1 MRTAAFKTLSL
12 IVATILISACQK
24 PAAPESAQPA
34 RPAPPAALTTA
45 LADFNS
51 ERLLEHIR
59 VLASDEFEG
68 RAPGT
73 PGEELTVKYLTDK
86 LTAYGL
92 QPGNPDGTYIQKVPL
107 IGSTPLAKVSFA
119 AGDRKIEP
127 AEEDFLARSSRFV
140 PQVDLRNSEMVFVG
154 YGVVAPEY
162 GWDDFKDVDVR
173 GKTVVMLI
181 NDPQVPDPQDA
192 AKLDDSLFKGR
203 AMTYYGR
210 WTYKFEIASAKGAAA
225 AIIIHETATA
235 GYPLKALASWRQ
247 ENFGLS
253 GSEKGRVA
261 VEGWLAFDKA
271 RELFAAGG
279 QDLAALK
286 K

>member
-1 MRTAAFKTLSL
+1 MRTAALKTLCLKTVWL

-24 PAAPESAQPA
+24 PAAPESAKPE
-34 RPAPPAALTTA
+34 RPAPPTALTKA

-51 ERLLEHIR
+51 ERLLDHIR

-86 LTAYGL
+86 FTAYGL
-92 QPGNPDGTYIQKVPL
+92 KPGNPDGTYLQKVPL
-107 IGSTPLAKVSFA
+107 IGSTPLAKVGFA

-181 NDPQVPDPQDA
+181 NDPQVPDPQDPT
-192 AKLDDSLFKGR
+192 KLDETLFKGR
-203 AMTYYGR
+203 A
-210 WTYKFEIASAKGAAA
+210 
-225 AIIIHETATA
+225 
-235 GYPLKALASWRQ
+235 
-247 ENFGLS
+247 
-253 GSEKGRVA
+253 
-261 VEGWLAFDKA
+261 
-271 RELFAAGG
+271 
-279 QDLAALK
+279 
-286 K
+286 